1 MEVSSAIVP
10 ETTADSASQISTHQT
25 VTNGINT
32 EDPIQVQTQGQTP
45 GSVTPNAVTMALA
58 TRADDTPTQRSGA
71 NTCAHS
77 GIITHFKVDNHMHAS
92 QPLLQVLGCGCS
104 SLQYF

>member
-1 MEVSSAIVP
+1 MTERMETTSTPSESSTVGVGTTTSTDDEATTMEVSSATIP

-45 GSVTPNAVTMALA
+45 GSVAPNAVTMAIA
-58 TRADDTPTQRSGA
+58 ADDTATQPS
-71 NTCAHS
+71 AHS
-77 GIITHFKVDNHMHAS
+77 GIIII
-92 QPLLQVLGCGCS
+92 L
-104 SLQYF
+104 